1 MITSALNAP
10 EASLATMVEAPF
22 ADAAVVAELGILVKD
37 APEPENVVA
46 VIRLALKDPE
56 ASLATMV
63 EAPFADAAVVL
74 AFATV
79 PVVT

>member
-1 MITSALNAP
+1 MPTNKDELPNTP
-10 EASLATMVEAPF
+10 
-22 ADAAVVAELGILVKD
+22 LGIVPLSCPAGNDVKD

-56 ASLATMV
+56 ASLATIV